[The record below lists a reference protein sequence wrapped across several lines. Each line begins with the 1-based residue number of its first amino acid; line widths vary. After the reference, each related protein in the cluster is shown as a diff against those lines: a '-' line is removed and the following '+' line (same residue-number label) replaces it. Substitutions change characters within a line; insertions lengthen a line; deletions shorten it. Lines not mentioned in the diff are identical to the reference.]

1 MQYDSSSPGRVSWS
15 HIIFSTS
22 ISPRRVCYYVQ
33 MARLSEILRERGYIY
48 QHSSEKLEEITDG
61 EKRTLYLGIDPSADS
76 LHVGQLQAFLIL
88 RKFLEDGHKVIL
100 LVGGATG
107 MIGDPS
113 GKNAERA
120 LLDAKTVERNSEMI
134 SKQAK
139 LLLSKGDF
147 ELLNNSEWLE
157 KVKLLDFLRDVG
169 KNFSVNGLI
178 QRDFVKERL
187 ANVEQGISYT
197 EFSYALLQAYDYWH
211 LHKKYGCD
219 LEVGGSD
226 QWGNIV
232 SGVDFIRRK
241 EGKIVYGLTWPLL
254 VDKAGKKF
262 GKSEQGTIW
271 LDSSKTSPFQ
281 FYQFWLNAPDDSA
294 EEFLLKMTLLS
305 ASEIRMIIEEQK
317 KNPSERHAQ
326 KKLAREATTIV
337 HGKDIAENVEAVS
350 SVLFGKN
357 EVKDLSADER
367 ELLLKEAPT
376 FAVRLGM
383 TLVDV
388 LIASGL
394 ASSKREARRFSGRAH
409 RNPHARQAQC
419 GCADT
424 WVMGVTHCKICLRQS
439 ETQKAI
445 LILGLN

>member
-1 MQYDSSSPGRVSWS
+1 
-15 HIIFSTS
+15 
-22 ISPRRVCYYVQ
+22 
-33 MARLSEILRERGYIY
+33 MARLSEILRERGYVY

-107 MIGDPS
+107 RRGEPS

-139 LLLSKGDF
+139 RLLGKGDF

-187 ANVEQGISYT
+187 ANIEQGISYT

-271 LDSSKTSPFQ
+271 LDTAKTSPFQ
-281 FYQFWLNAPDDSA
+281 FYQFWLNSADDA
-294 EEFLLKMTLLS
+294 VEEYLLKMTTIS
-305 ASEIRMIIEEQK
+305 ESEIRMLITEHK
-317 KNPSERHAQ
+317 KNPGERHAQ
-326 KKLAREATTIV
+326 KKLAHEVTRLV
-337 HGKDIAENVEAVS
+337 HGDDIAKIAEDVS
-350 SVLFGKN
+350 AVLFGRK
-357 EVKDLSADER
+357 EAKELSASER
-367 ELLLKEAPT
+367 EMLHKEAPSCE
-376 FAVRLGM
+376 VRLGDSM
-383 TLVDV
+383 IDV
-388 LIASGL
+388 LVKAEL
-394 ASSKREARRFSGRAH
+394 AKSRREARQFIEDGAVTMNGAKVSGIDRVMMHEDFQDAPIATLMRGK
-409 RNPHARQAQC
+409 RNAVVL
-419 GCADT
+419 T
-424 WVMGVTHCKICLRQS
+424 
-439 ETQKAI
+439 
-445 LILGLN
+445 LG

>member
-1 MQYDSSSPGRVSWS
+1 
-15 HIIFSTS
+15 
-22 ISPRRVCYYVQ
+22 
-33 MARLSEILRERGYIY
+33 MARLSEILRERGYVY

-88 RKFLEDGHKVIL
+88 QKFLEDGHKVIL

-139 LLLSKGDF
+139 LLLGKGDF

-187 ANVEQGISYT
+187 ANIEQGISYT

-326 KKLAREATTIV
+326 KKLAREATTLV

-394 ASSKREARRFSGRAH
+394 ASSKREARQFIEDGAVGMNGGLVSGIDRVMMHEDFQDAPIATLMRGK
-409 RNPHARQAQC
+409 RNVVVL
-419 GCADT
+419 T
-424 WVMGVTHCKICLRQS
+424 
-439 ETQKAI
+439 
-445 LILGLN
+445 LG

>member
-1 MQYDSSSPGRVSWS
+1 MSK
-15 HIIFSTS
+15 
-22 ISPRRVCYYVQ
+22 
-33 MARLSEILRERGYIY
+33 LSETLRSRDYVY

-61 EKRTLYLGIDPSADS
+61 AKRTLYLGIDPSADS
-76 LHVGQLQAFLIL
+76 LHVGQLQAFLVL
-88 RKFLEDGHKVIL
+88 RRFLEDGHKVIL
-100 LVGGATG
+100 LTGGATG

-113 GKNAERA
+113 GKSAERT
-120 LLDAKTVERNSEMI
+120 LLDEETVKRNAEMI

-139 LLLSKGDF
+139 LLLGKGNF
-147 ELLNNSEWLE
+147 ELLNNAEWLE
-157 KVKLLDFLRDVG
+157 KVKLLDFLRDAG
-169 KNFSVNGLI
+169 KNFSVNAMI

-232 SGVDFIRRK
+232 SGVDFVRRK
-241 EGKIVYGLTWPLL
+241 EGKVVYALTWPLL
-254 VDKAGKKF
+254 VDKTGKKF
-262 GKSEQGTIW
+262 GKSEQGTVW

-326 KKLAREATTIV
+326 KRLAREATTLV

-350 SVLFGKN
+350 SVLFGKS

-376 FAVRLGM
+376 FAVRLGL

-394 ASSKREARRFSGRAH
+394 ASSKREARQFIEDGAVGMNGGLVSGIDR
-409 RNPHARQAQC
+409 
-419 GCADT
+419 
-424 WVMGVTHCKICLRQS
+424 VMMHEDFQDVPL
-439 ETQKAI
+439 AI
-445 LILGLN
+445 LTRGKRNVIVLTLG

>member
-1 MQYDSSSPGRVSWS
+1 
-15 HIIFSTS
+15 
-22 ISPRRVCYYVQ
+22 
-33 MARLSEILRERGYIY
+33 
-48 QHSSEKLEEITDG
+48 
-61 EKRTLYLGIDPSADS
+61 
-76 LHVGQLQAFLIL
+76 
-88 RKFLEDGHKVIL
+88 
-100 LVGGATG
+100 
-107 MIGDPS
+107 
-113 GKNAERA
+113 
-120 LLDAKTVERNSEMI
+120 
-134 SKQAK
+134 
-139 LLLSKGDF
+139 GDF
-147 ELLNNSEWLE
+147 ELLNNTEWLE

-211 LHKKYGCD
+211 LNKKYGCD

-232 SGVDFIRRK
+232 SGVDFVRRK
-241 EGKIVYGLTWPLL
+241 EGKVVYALTWPLL
-254 VDKAGKKF
+254 VDKTGKKF
-262 GKSEQGTIW
+262 GKSEQGTVW

-305 ASEIRMIIEEQK
+305 TSEIRMIIEEQK
-317 KNPSERHAQ
+317 KNPGDRHAQ
-326 KKLAREATTIV
+326 KILAREATTLV

-394 ASSKREARRFSGRAH
+394 ASSKREARQFIEDGAVTMNGGLVSGIDRVIMHEDFQDVPLATLTRGKRH
-409 RNPHARQAQC
+409 VIVL
-419 GCADT
+419 T
-424 WVMGVTHCKICLRQS
+424 
-439 ETQKAI
+439 
-445 LILGLN
+445 LG

>member
-1 MQYDSSSPGRVSWS
+1 
-15 HIIFSTS
+15 
-22 ISPRRVCYYVQ
+22 
-33 MARLSEILRERGYIY
+33 MARLSETLRARGYVY

-61 EKRTLYLGIDPSADS
+61 AKRTLYLGIDPSADS
-76 LHVGQLQAFLIL
+76 LHVGQLEAFLIL
-88 RKFLEDGHKVIL
+88 RRFLEDDHKVIL
-100 LVGGATG
+100 LTGGATG

-113 GKNAERA
+113 GKSAERA
-120 LLDAKTVERNSEMI
+120 LLDAGTVGRNSEMI

-139 LLLSKGDF
+139 RLLGRGEF
-147 ELLNNSEWLE
+147 TLLNNAEWLE
-157 KVKLLDFLRDVG
+157 QVKLIDFLRDVG
-169 KNFSVNGLI
+169 KSFSVNAMIG
-178 QRDFVKERL
+178 RDFVKERL
-187 ANVEQGISYT
+187 ANPEQGISYT
-197 EFSYALLQAYDYWH
+197 EFSYTLLQAYDYWH
-211 LHKKYGCD
+211 LHKHYKCD
-219 LEVGGSD
+219 VEVGGSD

-326 KKLAREATTIV
+326 KKLAREATTLV

-394 ASSKREARRFSGRAH
+394 ASSKREARQFMEDGAVGMNGGLVSGIDRVMMHEDFQDAPIATLMRGK
-409 RNPHARQAQC
+409 RNAVVL
-419 GCADT
+419 T
-424 WVMGVTHCKICLRQS
+424 
-439 ETQKAI
+439 
-445 LILGLN
+445 LG